1 MKRFEIYN
9 AIKRS
14 DESSVRV
21 SMLESEK
28 ERERERKR
36 EERGYAELAVYYWSR
51 C

>member
-21 SMLESEK
+21 SMFQ
-28 ERERERKR
+28 RAAC
-36 EERGYAELAVYYWSR
+36 GVAVYYWAR
-51 C
+51 LLNART